1 MGHPNLLWQFS
12 RKTRKAAT
20 AVTIEPF
27 TQAPQL
33 LKIAAV
39 GFPGAGNGPSSRR
52 LVSIQ
57 DFFMLSL
64 RTVAGCIATAGLF
77 VIGGIV
83 LLSACSQEL
92 PPRSAIELMA
102 DPAVREAVLLRCS
115 QLQQAA
121 LRNEEC
127 RNVRE
132 AVERLAAEEQ
142 ESQPDLAQ
150 QEADESFERAREARR
165 ARDERER
172 QRRQAEEKPV
182 DPYTMPLVPE
192 QPTASIPAA
201 AVMSA
206 AALPES

>member
-1 MGHPNLLWQFS
+1 MRHPNLLWQFS
-12 RKTRKAAT
+12 RKTPKAAT

-39 GFPGAGNGPSSRR
+39 WIPRGRQRAVFAAR
-52 LVSIQ
+52 VSIQ

-64 RTVAGCIATAGLF
+64 RTVAGCIATAALF
-77 VIGGIV
+77 VIGSIV

-92 PPRSAIELMA
+92 PPRTAIELMA

-115 QLQQAA
+115 QLQRAA
-121 LRNEEC
+121 LRDAEC

-142 ESQPDLAQ
+142 ESQTEQAQ
-150 QEADESFERAREARR
+150 QEVNESFEKAREARR
-165 ARDERER
+165 AREERER
-172 QRRQAEEKPV
+172 LRRQAEENPV